1 MSVCRCVNEVWVFMM
16 LKTFLGKLSLRRSL
30 FFRIVVKYFVNI
42 DHVRKVQKIIHKEAY
57 DIQNVIG
64 NVSVI

>member
-16 LKTFLGKLSLRRSL
+16 LKTFLGKLSLRRSQ

-57 DIQNVIG
+57 DIQNI
-64 NVSVI
+64 IRKI